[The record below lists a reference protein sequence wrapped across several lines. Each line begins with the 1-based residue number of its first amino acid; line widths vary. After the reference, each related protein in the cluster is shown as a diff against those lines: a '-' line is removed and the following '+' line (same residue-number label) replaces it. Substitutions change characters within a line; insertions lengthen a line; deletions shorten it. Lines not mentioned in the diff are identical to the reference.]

1 MSLLVASLAAGAV
14 SALAQ
19 GIGSVAASHA
29 ARKAYDAQ
37 QAAMNKKEAELA
49 NWRERVM
56 NEDPTQR
63 ASAQRT
69 ITRLSEMLKQ
79 RNQAAAGRQ
88 AVMGGTNAEAAA
100 EKEQS
105 NQVVADAM
113 SQIAAA
119 GDERKDKAEQM
130 AMQGQMNIEDQ
141 RANADAARY
150 GQQGQAI
157 QGAAQGVAN
166 AANSFVNAYAMQGQ
180 GKTASEKAADN
191 TNR

>member
-1 MSLLVASLAAGAV
+1 MSLLVAGLIAGGV

-19 GIGSVAASHA
+19 GVGSVAASHA

-37 QAAMNKKEAELA
+37 QAALDKKETELN
-49 NWRERVM
+49 NWRERIM

-63 ASAQRT
+63 ASAQRM
-69 ITRLSEMLKQ
+69 ITRMNDMLKQ

-105 NQVVADAM
+105 NQMVADAM

-119 GDERKDKAEQM
+119 GDERRDKADEV
-130 AMQGQMNIEDQ
+130 AMQGKMNIADARGQAEAA
-141 RANADAARY
+141 RAN
-150 GQQGQAI
+150 QQVKAI
-157 QGAAQGVAN
+157 QGAATGVAN
-166 AANSFVNAYAMQGQ
+166 AAGTFYNAYAMQNGL
-180 GKTASEKAADN
+180 TSTEKAQN
-191 TNR
+191 NG